1 MKTRILLLPLLC
13 LLSVT
18 AISQQVEWNSGKDF
32 VDITPDIQVLED
44 PGGKLSFEQVQS
56 ASFQNA
62 FEPSNKPI
70 LNFGFTESAYW
81 LHFRFNNTASEKL
94 VLEIAHAFLP
104 ETDLYYK
111 DSAGKTIEM
120 RAGYTIPLN
129 EKIIRHHFQVFPLLG
144 GDNDFYVR
152 LISNSHPI
160 RARIYKESVYDVKT
174 YRQRLVYGFFIGCMF
189 FVILSNLFFYFS
201 LRNKLY
207 LFYAG
212 IVLVYVSY
220 ASAVMD
226 GFILYFIPHI
236 DLMFWYITIP
246 TIGVPLQMIYALVFL
261 EVKKYAPKLQR
272 FTIWLIAYFVLYAI
286 IKFWLPLTTVLAMNT
301 VHALI
306 SFFTMG
312 YLGYSTGKRGN
323 RLGHYFA
330 LAYFIYFV
338 LVLMEATYIQVGKPA
353 YFFELSHVSLA
364 TLIEAFILSFLLSKR
379 FEFEKQ
385 DAEKQRHEAQAQL
398 LEKTMENER
407 IVKEQNITLEKRV
420 EERTRDLNNTVENLK
435 QTQVKLIQSEK
446 LASLGELTAGI
457 AHEIQN
463 PLNFVNNFSEVSNE
477 MLEEM
482 RTELEKGNLQT
493 ATEIAE
499 DIKQNLVKINHHG
512 QRADAIVKGMLQ
524 HSRTGTGQ
532 KEPTDIN
539 KLADEYVR
547 LAYHGMR
554 AKDKDFNAEIKTEFD
569 ESIGKI
575 NVVQQDIGRVL
586 LNLFNNAFYAGNEK
600 LQSASGGHKLAA
612 QNSLYVPIVTI
623 VTKKAGDKVVIT
635 VEDNGNGIPQNI
647 IDKIF
652 QPFFTTKPTGQ
663 GTGLGLSLAYDII
676 KAHAGE
682 IKVETKEN
690 EGSEFVIQLPYNP

>member
-1 MKTRILLLPLLC
+1 MKNRIVLLQLLC

-18 AISQQVEWNSGKDF
+18 AISQQVQWNANKDF
-32 VDITPDIQVLED
+32 VDITPGMQVLED
-44 PGGKLSFEQVQS
+44 PGGKLSFDQVRS
-56 ASFQNA
+56 DSFQNS
-62 FEPSNKPI
+62 FKTSNKPI

-81 LHFRFNNTASEKL
+81 LRFTFKNTDSENL

-104 ETDLYYK
+104 VTDLYYK

-129 EKIIRHHFQVFPLLG
+129 QKIIRHHFQVFPLPKG
-144 GDNDFYVR
+144 NHDFYVR

-160 RARIYKESVYDVKT
+160 RARIYKESVYDIKT

-212 IVLVYVSY
+212 IVVVYLSY

-226 GFILYFIPHI
+226 GFILYFVPHI

-261 EVKKYAPKLQR
+261 EVKKYSPKLQQI
-272 FTIWLIAYFVLYAI
+272 TVWLIAYFVLYAI

-306 SFFTMG
+306 SFFMMG
-312 YLGYSTGKRGN
+312 YLGYATGKRGN

-338 LVLMEATYIQVGKPA
+338 LVLMEATYIQIGKPA

-379 FEFEKQ
+379 FEFEKE

-407 IVKEQNITLEKRV
+407 IVKEQNATLEKRV
-420 EERTRDLNNTVENLK
+420 EERTKALRDTVEDLK
-435 QTQVKLIQSEK
+435 QTQVRLIQSEK

-463 PLNFVNNFSEVSNE
+463 PLNFVNNFSEVNRE
-477 MLEEM
+477 LIAELKEEIK
-482 RTELEKGNLQT
+482 KGNFEEVRL
-493 ATEIAE
+493 IAN
-499 DIKQNLVKINHHG
+499 DIKK
-512 QRADAIVKGMLQ
+512 M
-524 HSRTGTGQ
+524 
-532 KEPTDIN
+532 
-539 KLADEYVR
+539 
-547 LAYHGMR
+547 
-554 AKDKDFNAEIKTEFD
+554 KTR
-569 ESIGKI
+569 SII
-575 NVVQQDIGRVL
+575 M
-586 LNLFNNAFYAGNEK
+586 
-600 LQSASGGHKLAA
+600 
-612 QNSLYVPIVTI
+612 
-623 VTKKAGDKVVIT
+623 
-635 VEDNGNGIPQNI
+635 
-647 IDKIF
+647 
-652 QPFFTTKPTGQ
+652 
-663 GTGLGLSLAYDII
+663 
-676 KAHAGE
+676 AHAQ
-682 IKVETKEN
+682 TR
-690 EGSEFVIQLPYNP
+690 L